1 MPLRILTLA
10 ALVGVGLSATAHAQ
24 PIDGD
29 WLGTLDPAP
38 GVTLRLAVHIHATAD
53 GRHEGALDSL
63 DQGALGIPLSD
74 VTETDGALAFQVPAI
89 HGRYKGRWDAGAKAW
104 VGRWSQGGL
113 DIPLNLTVGEAKPP
127 PPVAGLD
134 GDWSGILTL
143 PGGSHLRL
151 ALHVRSTAATTAA
164 NLDSL
169 DQGVTG
175 LLVSGLSRQSD
186 QVRFDVPTAGG
197 RFAGTLQAD
206 GRTLQGAWRQGG
218 HELPITWSRLATGA
232 VKPTLN
238 RPQTP
243 HAPFPYEIKSVLF
256 SNTAAD
262 IRLSGT
268 LTLPPGPGPFPA
280 VVLIAGSGP
289 QTRDETILGHRI
301 FLVLADYLTRHGIA
315 VLRYDKR
322 GIGESAGEY
331 AKATS
336 LDFAAD
342 ADAAVA
348 WLAKQPGIDP
358 RRIGLI
364 GHSEGGLIAP
374 MVAARDPSVA
384 YLVLLAGPGVD
395 GSRVLAEQGR
405 LIAKAMGAKASEV
418 ARTSAL
424 RETAIAI
431 VRDEADPTTRAAKL
445 QAAVAAYGASRRLSK
460 DDLARL
466 HAQMGAIDSDWFRV
480 FFTYDPAPTLRKL
493 RIPVLALIGEK
504 DLQVPPDQNIPAL
517 RGALAGD
524 PRATV
529 TELPGLNHLFQTAA
543 TGGVS
548 EYGEIAET
556 MAPSVLAR
564 VTDWILAATKST

>member
-1 MPLRILTLA
+1 MPLRILTVA
-10 ALVGVGLSATAHAQ
+10 ALIGLGLNTTVHAQ
-24 PIDGD
+24 SINGD
-29 WLGTLDPAP
+29 WLGSLTVAP
-38 GVTLRLAVHIHATAD
+38 NVILHLAVHIHATV
-53 GRHEGALDSL
+53 GGGHEGAVDSL
-63 DQGALGIPLSD
+63 DQGALGIPLSEVSD
-74 VTETDGALAFQVPAI
+74 ADGALAFQVPAI
-89 HGRYKGRWDAGAKAW
+89 HGRYKGLWDAGAKAW

-113 DIPLNLTVGEAKPP
+113 DIPLSLTVGEAKPP
-127 PPVAGLD
+127 PPVAGLN
-134 GDWSGILTL
+134 GDWRGILAL
-143 PGGSHLRL
+143 PGGTHLRL

-175 LLVSGLSRQSD
+175 LLVTGLSRQSG
-186 QVRFDVPTAGG
+186 QVRFDVPSVEGG
-197 RFAGTLQAD
+197 FVGTLEAD
-206 GRTLQGAWRQGG
+206 GQTLKGAWRQGG
-218 HELPITWSRLATGA
+218 HDLPITWSRLERGA

-243 HAPFPYEIKSVLF
+243 HAPFPYAVKSVVF

-262 IRLSGT
+262 LRLSGT
-268 LTLPPGPGPFPA
+268 LTLPTGPGPFPA

-301 FLVLADYLTRHGIA
+301 FLVLADYLTRHGVA

-342 ADAAVA
+342 ADAAVT
-348 WLAKQPGIDP
+348 WLATQPGIDP

-395 GSRVLAEQGR
+395 GARVLAEQGR

-445 QAAVAAYGASRRLSK
+445 QAAVAAYGAARRLSK

-466 HAQMGAIDSDWFRV
+466 QAQMGVIDSDWFRV
-480 FFTYDPAPTLRKL
+480 FFTYDPAPTLRTL
-493 RIPVLALIGEK
+493 RIPILALIGEK

-517 RGALAGD
+517 RAALAED

-529 TELPGLNHLFQTAA
+529 EELPGLNHLFQTAV

-548 EYGEIAET
+548 EYGEIEET
-556 MAPSVLAR
+556 MSPQVLAR